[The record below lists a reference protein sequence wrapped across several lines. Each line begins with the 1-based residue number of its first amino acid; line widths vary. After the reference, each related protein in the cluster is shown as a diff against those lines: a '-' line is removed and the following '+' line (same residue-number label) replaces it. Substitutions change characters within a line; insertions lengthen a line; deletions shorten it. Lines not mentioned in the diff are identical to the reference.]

1 MENKN
6 KSTDIAD
13 QDANFQQEMLNELS
27 GNTTSRDTSIQNFP
41 PKQNCLEDI
50 DEMFLNL

>member
-13 QDANFQQEMLNELS
+13 QDANFQQEMLNELN
-27 GNTTSRDTSIQNFP
+27 GNTTSRDTSI
-41 PKQNCLEDI
+41 
-50 DEMFLNL
+50 